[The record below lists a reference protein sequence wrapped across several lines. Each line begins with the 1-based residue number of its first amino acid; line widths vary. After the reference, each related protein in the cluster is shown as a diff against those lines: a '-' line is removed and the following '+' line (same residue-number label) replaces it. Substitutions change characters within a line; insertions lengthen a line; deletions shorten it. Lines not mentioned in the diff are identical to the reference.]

1 MSNPMRTEV
10 LHAAR
15 FASEF
20 PYAPVVIADDPAEAL
35 AELTKLAAE
44 AGGLTD
50 AGLRRILREATEIT
64 WTPSR
69 RDMTD
74 AEAAAAE
81 DMLSL
86 LWELYS
92 KTPHQIRDR
101 AQAWV
106 AQTDPVTAL
115 AVISVGIQL
124 LQFIDNMQPGV
135 LDRLA

>member
-1 MSNPMRTEV
+1 MNNAIRTE
-10 LHAAR
+10 LLQAAR
-15 FASEF
+15 DQGEF
-20 PYAPVVIADDPAEAL
+20 PYVPTVVADDPAEVLAAL
-35 AELTKLAAE
+35 AILATE
-44 AGGLTD
+44 AGELTD
-50 AGLRRILREATEIT
+50 AGLPRILREATEIT

-86 LWELYS
+86 LWQLHS
-92 KTPHQIRDR
+92 KPPQQTREQ

-124 LQFIDNMQPGV
+124 LQFIDHMQPGV